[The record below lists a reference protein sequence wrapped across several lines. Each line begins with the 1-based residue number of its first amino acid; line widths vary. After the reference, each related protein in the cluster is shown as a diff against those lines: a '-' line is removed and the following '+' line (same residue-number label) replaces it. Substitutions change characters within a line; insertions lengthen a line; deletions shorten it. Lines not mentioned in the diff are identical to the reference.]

1 MTLLLRESAI
11 VGLVT
16 MRDAVDSVERC
27 FLEMTPPRF
36 ANTPRSRSVV
46 DGAVVSAMH
55 ASLQYLG
62 RGGAK
67 VYLSAKMGSQFAF
80 LLFDLKSGGLL
91 SVMGADLL
99 GRYRT
104 GAASAVATK
113 HLSGLREFTLG
124 VAGSGKQGLTQVLAM
139 REVAKLEVVRV
150 WSPVRAHRDAFA
162 KLVAREHGIDST
174 PFDSVEE
181 TFRGVQVATT
191 ITSSRT
197 PFVVQKDLTDIRH
210 MNVCGSN
217 WAERAEVEPKGI
229 GLFDTVCVDDLA
241 QSKIESGDLIL
252 AAREGFFRWENAVE
266 LRDVVKARVKTGLRT
281 LFKSNGVAVEDVA
294 LGSLLY
300 DRAVKRGGLT
310 EFDFLGSLDSGRIRL
325 G

>member
-1 MTLLLRESAI
+1 MTLLLREPDI

-27 FLEMTPPRF
+27 FAEMTPTRF

-46 DGAVVSAMH
+46 DGAVLSAMH

-67 VYLSAKMGSQFAF
+67 VYLSTKTGSQFAF
-80 LLFDLKSGGLL
+80 LLFDLKNGDLL

-113 HLSGLREFTLG
+113 HLSGLREFTFG
-124 VAGSGKQGLTQVLAM
+124 VAGSGKQGVTQVLAM
-139 REVAKLEVVRV
+139 REVAKLEMVRV
-150 WSPVRAHRDAFA
+150 WSPVRTHRNAFA
-162 KLVAREHGIDST
+162 KLIAREHGIDST
-174 PFDSVEE
+174 PSDSVGE
-181 TFRGVQVATT
+181 TFHGAQVATT

-197 PFVVQKDLTDIRH
+197 PFVVEKDLADVRH
-210 MNVCGSN
+210 LNVCGSN
-217 WAERAEVEPKGI
+217 WAERAEVEPRGI
-229 GLFDTVCVDDLA
+229 ALFDSVCVDDLA
-241 QSKIESGDLIL
+241 QSKMESGDLIL
-252 AAREGFFRWENAVE
+252 AAREGLFQWENAVE
-266 LRDVVKARVKTGLRT
+266 LRNVVQARVKTGPRT
-281 LFKSNGVAVEDVA
+281 LFKSNGAAVEDVA

-300 DRAVKRGGLT
+300 DRALKKGGLT
-310 EFDFLGSLDSGRIRL
+310 EFDFLGSLSSGRIRL